1 MRLLIAALLLASFPA
16 AAQTRN
22 ETMTAP
28 NPQASTLP
36 PPPVAEQRQHS
47 FTRHGVTIQDPYAWL
62 RDSSYPTVDDADVL
76 AYLRAEN
83 AYFEAAMAPHR
94 ALTDTLF
101 AEMRG
106 RIPED
111 DSSVPQ
117 RDGEWNYWWAFSPGA
132 QYRTWY
138 RLPLMAGGAPQTVF
152 DEAAEAQGKQYFRLG
167 ALQVSPDGRY
177 AAVLVDDDGSERFSL
192 RIREIAT
199 GRDVETVTEVGIGQP
214 VWTADSR
221 GIVFTEV
228 NDNWRSYR
236 ARLHWLGQPVANDRT
251 LYEETE
257 NIAFTVGLGLTQ
269 DRRYILIQ
277 TGENSSNET
286 RFVPADNVEAP
297 LALIARRRPN
307 IQYSVDSSHG
317 KLWIVTNDDHINF
330 RLAESDPATPGAWR
344 TVIAGS
350 DTVYLRGVT
359 AFRDHLAVTERVNG
373 LDQIRLRTYQGQ
385 ERRIPFP
392 EASYTV
398 GLGNNPE
405 YAPAAYRLNYSSMV
419 TPPTTYD
426 YHPAE
431 NRLESRKV
439 QRIPSGYDPSRYVTE
454 RILIPS
460 RDGKQIPVSIV
471 YRRGFRKNGQ
481 GRVFLYSYGAYGIAT
496 QPGFSTNRISL
507 LDRGYAYAIAH
518 IRGGDEMGYGWY
530 LDGTRTHRTNT
541 FNDFVDVARGLVQRR
556 YTRAG
561 RIAAQGG
568 SAGGELMGAVVNQA
582 PELFGAIVAD
592 VPFVDVVNTMLDDT
606 LPLTPGEWNE
616 WGNPITDAAAF
627 RYMLSYSPYDNVR
640 RQAYPPM
647 LITGGLNDPRVTYWE
662 PAKWNA
668 RLRAMR
674 TDRNLQL
681 MKINMGAGHGGQ
693 SGRWTRLREVAE
705 AYTFVLTQMGGAE
718 ASATGAAR

>member
-1 MRLLIAALLLASFPA
+1 MRLLIAAMLLASLPA

-28 NPQASTLP
+28 NPQASRLP
-36 PPPVAEQRQHS
+36 PPPVAEQRPHS
-47 FTRHGVTIQDPYAWL
+47 FTRHGVTIEDPYHWL
-62 RDSSYPTVDDADVL
+62 RDASYPTVDDEDVL

-117 RDGEWNYWWAFSPGA
+117 RDGDWNYWWAFSPGA

-138 RLPLMAGGAPQTVF
+138 RSPVTAGGAQQTVF
-152 DEAAEAQGKQYFRLG
+152 DEAAEAQGKQYSRLG

-177 AAVLVDDDGSERFSL
+177 AAVMVDDDGSERFEL

-199 GRDVETVTEVGIGQP
+199 GRDVETVTEVGIGRP

-228 NDNWRSYR
+228 NENWRSYR
-236 ARLHWLGQPVANDRT
+236 ARLHWLGQPVASDRT

-257 NIAFTVGLGLTQ
+257 NIAFTVSVGLTQ
-269 DRRYILIQ
+269 DRRWIVIQ

-286 RFVPADNVEAP
+286 RIVPADNVEAP
-297 LALIARRRPN
+297 PVLIARRRPD
-307 IQYSVDSSHG
+307 IQYSVDASHG

-330 RLAESDPATPGAWR
+330 RLAEADPAAPGTWR
-344 TVIAGS
+344 TVIPGS
-350 DTVYLRGVT
+350 DEVYIRGVT
-359 AFRDHLAVTERVNG
+359 AFRDHLAITERVNG
-373 LDQIRLRTYQGQ
+373 LDQIRLRTYEGR
-385 ERRIPFP
+385 EHRIPFP

-398 GLGNNPE
+398 SLAGNPE
-405 YAPAAYRLNYSSMV
+405 YAPVAYRLSYSSMV

-431 NRLESRKV
+431 QRLESRKV
-439 QRIPSGYDPSRYVTE
+439 QRIPSGYDPSQYVTE
-454 RILIPS
+454 RITVPS
-460 RDGKQIPVSIV
+460 RDGRQIPVSIV
-471 YRRGFRKNGQ
+471 YRRGFERNGE
-481 GRVFLYSYGAYGIAT
+481 GRLFLYAYGAYGIAM
-496 QPGFSTNRISL
+496 PPSFSTNRISL

-518 IRGGDEMGYGWY
+518 IRGGDDLGYGWY
-530 LDGTRTHRTNT
+530 LQGKLNQRTNT
-541 FNDFVDVARGLVQRR
+541 FNDFVDVARGLIERR

-582 PELFGAIVAD
+582 PELFGAVVAD

-616 WGNPITDAAAF
+616 WGNPITDAEAF

-674 TDRNLQL
+674 TDSNLQL

-718 ASATGAAR
+718 AGAAAAAR

>member
-1 MRLLIAALLLASFPA
+1 MRLLIAALLLASLPA

-22 ETMTAP
+22 ETMTAQ
-28 NPQASTLP
+28 NPPASPLP
-36 PPPVAEQRQHS
+36 SPPVAEQRPYS
-47 FTRHGVTIQDPYAWL
+47 FQRHGVTIEDPYHWL
-62 RDSSYPTVDDADVL
+62 RDASYPTVDDADVL
-76 AYLRAEN
+76 SYLRAEN
-83 AYFEAAMAPHR
+83 AYFEAAMAPHHQ
-94 ALTDTLF
+94 LTETLF
-101 AEMRG
+101 NEMRG

-117 RDGEWNYWWAFSPGA
+117 RDGDWNYWWAFSPGA

-138 RLPLMAGGAPQTVF
+138 RIPVMAGGHPETVF

-167 ALQVSPDGRY
+167 AMQVSPDGRY
-177 AAVLVDDDGSERFSL
+177 AAILVDDDGSERFQL

-228 NDNWRSYR
+228 NENWRSYR
-236 ARLHWLGQPVANDRT
+236 ARLHWLGHPVAEDKT

-257 NIAFTVGLGLTQ
+257 NIAFTVGVGLTQ
-269 DRRYILIQ
+269 DRRWIVIQ

-286 RFVPADNVEAP
+286 RIVPADNVEAP
-297 LALIARRRPN
+297 PVLVARRRPN
-307 IQYSVDSSHG
+307 IQYSVDASHG

-330 RLAESDPATPGAWR
+330 RLAEADPARPGDWR
-344 TVIAGS
+344 TIIAGS
-350 DTVYLRGVT
+350 DQVYIRGVT
-359 AFRDHLAVTERVNG
+359 AFRDHLAITERVNG
-373 LDQIRLRTYQGQ
+373 LDQIGLRTYEGR
-385 ERRIPFP
+385 ESRIPFP

-405 YAPAAYRLNYSSMV
+405 YAPTSYRLNYSSMV

-426 YHPAE
+426 YHPDSHQ
-431 NRLESRKV
+431 LVSRKV
-439 QRIPSGYDPSRYVTE
+439 QRIPSGYDASRYVTE
-454 RILIPS
+454 RIMIPS
-460 RDGKQIPVSIV
+460 RDGRQIPVSIV
-471 YRRGFRKNGQ
+471 YRRGFQKNGQ
-481 GRVFLYSYGAYGIAT
+481 GRVFLYAYGAYGIAT

-541 FNDFVDVARGLVQRR
+541 FNDFVDVARGLVQRH
-556 YTRAG
+556 YAG
-561 RIAAQGG
+561 AGHIAAQGG

-582 PELFGAIVAD
+582 PDLFGAVVAD
-592 VPFVDVVNTMLDDT
+592 VPFVDVINTMLDDT

-616 WGNPITDAAAF
+616 WGNPITDATAF

-674 TDRNLQL
+674 TDHNLQL
-681 MKINMGAGHGGQ
+681 LKINMGAGHGGR
-693 SGRWTRLREVAE
+693 SGRWTRLQEVAE

-718 ASATGAAR
+718 APAPAQ

>member
-1 MRLLIAALLLASFPA
+1 MRLLFAALLLASAPA

-22 ETMTAP
+22 ETMTA
-28 NPQASTLP
+28 QTSLP
-36 PPPVAEQRQHS
+36 PPPVAEQRPYS
-47 FTRHGVTIQDPYAWL
+47 FERHGVTIQDPYHWL

-76 AYLRAEN
+76 SYLRAEN

-106 RIPED
+106 RVPED

-117 RDGEWNYWWAFSPGA
+117 RDGDYNYWWAFTPGA

-138 RLPLMAGGAPQTVF
+138 RIPVMAGGHPQTIF

-167 ALQVSPDGRY
+167 GLQVSPDGRY
-177 AAVLVDDDGSERFSL
+177 AATLVDDNGSERFKL
-192 RIREIAT
+192 RIRDLAT
-199 GRDVETVTEVGIGQP
+199 GRDIETVTEVGIGTV

-236 ARLHWLGQPVANDRT
+236 ARLHMLGQPAASDRT
-251 LYEETE
+251 LYEEAE

-269 DRRYILIQ
+269 DRRWIVIQ
-277 TGENSSNET
+277 TGENSSNES
-286 RFVPADNVEAP
+286 RIVPADNPTVTP
-297 LALIARRRPN
+297 VLVARRRPN
-307 IQYSVDSSHG
+307 IQYSVDASHG
-317 KLWIVTNDDHINF
+317 KLWLVTNDNHINF
-330 RLAESDPATPGAWR
+330 RLAEADPAHPGDWT
-344 TVIAGS
+344 TVIPGS
-350 DTVYLRGVT
+350 DQVYIRGVT
-359 AFRDHLAVTERVNG
+359 AFRDHLVLTERVNG
-373 LDQIRLRTYQGQ
+373 LDQIRLRTYDGQ
-385 ERRIPFP
+385 ESRIPFP

-405 YAPAAYRLNYSSMV
+405 YAPAAYRLSYSSMV

-426 YHPAE
+426 YEPVH
-431 NRLESRKV
+431 RQLTSLKV
-439 QRIPSGYDPSRYVTE
+439 QRIPSGYDPSQYVTE
-454 RILIPS
+454 RIMIPS

-471 YRRGFRKNGQ
+471 YRRGFQKNGH
-481 GRVFLYSYGAYGIAT
+481 GRVFLYAYGAYGIAT
-496 QPGFSTNRISL
+496 PPGFSTSRISL

-541 FNDFVDVARGLVQRR
+541 FNDFVDVGRGLVARH
-556 YTRAG
+556 YASNG
-561 RIAAQGG
+561 HIAAQGG

-582 PELFGAIVAD
+582 PELFGAVVAD

-674 TDRNLQL
+674 TDHNLQL
-681 MKINMGAGHGGQ
+681 LKINMGAGHGGR

-718 ASATGAAR
+718 TPAPAR

>member
-1 MRLLIAALLLASFPA
+1 MRLLIAALLLASLPA

-22 ETMTAP
+22 ETMTASTP
-28 NPQASTLP
+28 KASQLP
-36 PPPVAEQRQHS
+36 PPPVAEQRPHS
-47 FTRHGVTIQDPYAWL
+47 FTRHGVTVQDPYHWL
-62 RDSSYPTVDDADVL
+62 RDSSYPTVDDPDVL
-76 AYLRAEN
+76 NYLRAEN
-83 AYFEAAMAPHR
+83 SYFEAAMAPHR

-117 RDGEWNYWWAFSPGA
+117 RDGEFNYWWAFQSGA

-138 RLPLMAGGAPQTVF
+138 RLPLFAGAAPQIVF

-167 ALQVSPDGRY
+167 ALAVSPNGRY
-177 AAVLVDDDGSERFSL
+177 AAVMVDDDGSERFQL

-199 GRDVETVTEVGIGQP
+199 GQVVETVTEVGIGQP
-214 VWTADSR
+214 VWTADSG

-228 NDNWRSYR
+228 NENWRSYR
-236 ARLHWLGQPVANDRT
+236 ARLHRLGQPAASDRT

-257 NIAFTVGLGLTQ
+257 NIAFGVGVGLTQ
-269 DRRYILIQ
+269 DRRWIVIQ

-286 RFVPADNVEAP
+286 RIVPADNPEAAP
-297 LALIARRRPN
+297 VLIARRRPN
-307 IQYSVDSSHG
+307 IQYSVDASHG

-330 RLAESDPATPGAWR
+330 RLAEADPATPGTWR

-350 DTVYLRGVT
+350 DTVYIRGVT
-359 AFRDHLAVTERVNG
+359 AFRDHLAVSERVNG
-373 LDQIRLRTYQGQ
+373 LDQIRLRTYEGR
-385 ERRIPFP
+385 ESRIPFP
-392 EASYTV
+392 EASYAA

-426 YHPAE
+426 YHPAQ

-439 QRIPSGYDPSRYVTE
+439 QRIPSGYDPSNYVTE

-471 YRRGFRKNGQ
+471 YRRGFQKNGQ
-481 GRVFLYSYGAYGIAT
+481 GRVFLYAYGAYGIAM
-496 QPGFSTNRISL
+496 PPSFSTNRISL

-518 IRGGDEMGYGWY
+518 IRGGDDMGYQWY
-530 LDGTRTHRTNT
+530 LDGKLDRRTNT
-541 FNDFVDVARGLVQRR
+541 FNDFVDVGRGLVQRR
-556 YTRAG
+556 YTRNG

-582 PELFGAIVAD
+582 PELFGAVVAD
-592 VPFVDVVNTMLDDT
+592 VPFVDVINTMLDDT

-627 RYMLSYSPYDNVR
+627 RYMLSYSPYDNVT

-718 ASATGAAR
+718 

>member
-1 MRLLIAALLLASFPA
+1 MRLLIAALFLASAPA
-16 AAQTRN
+16 AAQTGN
-22 ETMTAP
+22 ETMTAQS
-28 NPQASTLP
+28 PQASPP
-36 PPPVAEQRQHS
+36 PPPVAQQRPYS
-47 FTRHGVTIQDPYAWL
+47 FERHGVTVQDPYHWL
-62 RDSSYPTVDDADVL
+62 RDASYPTVDDADVL
-76 AYLRAEN
+76 SYLRAEN

-94 ALTDTLF
+94 QLTETLV

-117 RDGEWNYWWAFSPGA
+117 RDGQWLYWWAFQPGA

-138 RLPLMAGGAPQTVF
+138 RRAVAGGDQQVLF
-152 DEAAEAQGKQYFRLG
+152 DEVAAAQGKQYFRLG
-167 ALQVSPDGRY
+167 ALEVSPDGRY
-177 AAVLVDDDGSERFSL
+177 AAVLIDDDGSERFQL

-199 GRDVETVTEVGIGQP
+199 GRDLETVTEVGIGQP

-221 GIVFTEV
+221 GVVFTEV

-236 ARLHWLGQPVANDRT
+236 ARLHWLGQPVASDRT

-257 NIAFTVGLGLTQ
+257 NIAFTVGVGHTQ
-269 DRRYILIQ
+269 DRRWIVIQ
-277 TGENSSNET
+277 TGENSSNES
-286 RFVPADNVEAP
+286 RIVPMDNPEAAP
-297 LALIARRRPN
+297 VLVARRRPN

-317 KLWIVTNDDHINF
+317 KLWILTNDDHINF
-330 RLAESDPATPGAWR
+330 RLAQADPAHPGDWT
-344 TVIAGS
+344 TVVPGS
-350 DTVYLRGVT
+350 DGVYLRGVT
-359 AFRDHLAVTERVNG
+359 AFRDHLVISERVNG
-373 LDQIRLRTYQGQ
+373 LDQIRLRTYEGR
-385 ERRIPFP
+385 ESRVPFT

-405 YAPAAYRLNYSSMV
+405 YAPAAYRLVYSSMV

-426 YHPAE
+426 YHPAQ
-431 NRLESRKV
+431 NRLESLKV
-439 QRIPSGYDPSRYVTE
+439 QRIPSGYDPGQYVTE
-454 RILIPS
+454 RIMIPA

-471 YRRGFRKNGQ
+471 YRRGFEKNGR

-496 QPGFSTNRISL
+496 PPAFSTNRISL

-541 FNDFVDVARGLVQRR
+541 FNDFVDVARGLVERR
-556 YTRAG
+556 YASAG
-561 RIAAQGG
+561 HIAAQGG

-582 PELFGAIVAD
+582 PELFGAVVAD

-640 RQAYPPM
+640 PQAYPPM

-668 RLRAMR
+668 RLRATR
-674 TDRNLQL
+674 TDHNLQL
-681 MKINMGAGHGGQ
+681 LKINMGAGHGGQ
-693 SGRWTRLREVAE
+693 SGRWTRLQEIAE
-705 AYTFVLTQMGGAE
+705 AYTFVLTQMGGAD
-718 ASATGAAR
+718 APAPAAAQ